1 MLNQSFLGQ
10 DQSHPC
16 RTEERREER
25 SSIMVIYVITKYFPF
40 QSLTGF
46 CQVSVADIADEK
58 RGKLASRRA
67 NLGRIGSYFLLP
79 LSF

>member
-1 MLNQSFLGQ
+1 
-10 DQSHPC
+10 
-16 RTEERREER
+16 
-25 SSIMVIYVITKYFPF
+25 MVIYVITKYFPF